1 MVYLRRMVERH
12 PGLRT
17 FLAVLLSFAMVMNSV
32 PAAALA
38 EEVNELQEA
47 IGMAEP
53 EAQPEEETT
62 EEEQTDEDQSA
73 ADAQTVVD
81 DQDDESEGQS
91 SGDEQLDEAPAS
103 LLSAGVMLTAQA
115 DTTYTAEFFERDMTP
130 REQPY
135 GDDTLYAFRYLTD
148 SDGYVVGYDVAP
160 LSAEG
165 YKYVG
170 TLGDTFT
177 TQSGGSISSDG
188 YEVQGTRL
196 LHSSSQPSWN
206 TFFEQTRYW
215 PEPGYSFKTYNGLD
229 QFPNYRVASNTE
241 TGIQLVVDYQKELT
255 IEVSYE
261 GSDTGESAPA
271 SLFLQAITSS
281 GQYRYYKI
289 PLDGT
294 LSWGSGSGTY
304 PIPNDA
310 WLDQSGDPANDTFSD
325 KWSIS
330 TLLFPEDKDV
340 KNAHLEQSSAVM
352 KLAGYIPCAMPM
364 SSEVDESGTM
374 QTFNM
379 PVVINGGALE
389 KALTPEEVLGD
400 AYEFGI
406 VADTY
411 KQGGHTE
418 TNFAVKHY
426 NHNDN
431 FDIEGSS
438 GPYTDVPFYI
448 GEIVNLFRVGSGT
461 NADLYVY
468 TPQSEIDKGK
478 ITQENTS
485 QAKHKVVVTAT
496 DRDEIDAYVD
506 GMIDSVRQKSA
517 EMAAKSTI
525 KPSSL
530 VKDSEKKV
538 SIDTR
543 DLPDNTTIYVDCGN
557 IMGDISQTEGVHIY
571 KKDGQ
576 TIVFNIADSGQV
588 NIGKYKVYTDKYP
601 SGVES
606 TTEAT
611 NRDTAHNLQVDEV
624 IFQHVF
630 FNMPNASAVHTDN
643 ASAMFLA
650 PNANRFTQ
658 SNGAGWIVCGGTVDS
673 GSEWH
678 FYRHN
683 RHFDSTIGALQINKK
698 LGEGAPKEAKAK
710 TYKFYIREKTDEGY
724 IYYYNNPEPMVEGEP
739 YSPVNTSS
747 EPVALEITGAGSYK
761 LEKLEPPKE
770 LEIVELTKDA
780 QISGYT
786 LEVTNGKTSKS
797 IVGGRTQFVNV
808 TNTYEEQGPE
818 TGDLV
823 ITKTVDGLNITESE
837 FEGAL
842 KFTVQNADGKYLDKD
857 GNLSDEKVELTLK
870 DGGFVKGEDGTYT
883 KTFEGVAP
891 GTYTVTETNSD
902 VEGYDLVS
910 GQSTTSG
917 EGAVV
922 AGGTATVALS
932 DTYEEITHSV
942 KVSKTDIAD
951 GEEVEGATI
960 QILDKDGNVVESWTS
975 GTEAHELEG
984 LKTGEEY
991 TLRETVAPDGYTVA
1005 TDTTFTIDEKGNVT
1019 SSGSV
1024 TEDGI
1029 LLVEDAKTVV
1039 KVSKNDIANGE
1050 ELEGATI
1057 QILDE
1062 NGAVVEEW
1070 VSVAD
1075 DDETK
1080 ETNEGIHVIEGL
1092 KTGTKYTLRET
1103 VAPEGYTV
1111 TTDTTFAIDTNGKVT
1126 TTGSMSKDGV
1136 ILVNDKLTKVKVS
1149 KTDIADGEEVEGATI
1164 QIIDKDGNVVEEWV
1178 STKEAHEIEG
1188 LKTGETYTLRETVAP
1203 EGYTIATDTTFTID
1217 KTGKVT
1223 SSGSV
1228 TEDGILLVEDA
1239 KTSVSISKSDI
1250 ADGKELEG
1258 ATIQI
1263 LDADGNVVESWT
1275 SGKEAHVV
1283 KGLKTG
1289 VTYTLRETVAPDGYA
1304 VTTDTTFTI
1313 GTDGKVTTTGTTSTD
1328 GTLLVEDAMTTV
1340 KVSKTDIADG
1350 KELEGATIQVI
1361 DADGNVVEEWVS
1373 TKEVHEIKGLKTG
1386 VNYTLKETVAP
1397 AGYTI
1402 ASETTFSL
1410 SATGAVVTQGTITKA
1425 GVILIEDA
1433 MTKIKVSKVDIA
1445 DGEEIEG
1452 AHIQIIDK
1460 DGNVVEEW
1468 TSTDKP
1474 CEIAGLKTGEEYTLR
1489 ETVAPDGYTIATD
1502 TKFTVDETGKVTS
1515 TGSVTEDGIL
1525 LVEDAMT
1532 KIKVS
1537 KVDIADGKE
1546 LAGAKIQI
1554 LDKDGKVVEEW
1565 ISTDKPCEIAGLKTG
1580 VEYTLHEEVAPY
1592 GYTVA
1597 ADTKFTIDE
1606 KGKVTTTGTIT
1617 EDGTLLV
1624 EDARQLKTFKVTK
1637 KWVDANGKATAW
1649 PKDAKVTV
1657 EVYANGKP
1665 LDKATAE
1672 LFGAD
1677 KAMGKMTV
1685 ELSAT
1690 KTSGTFAA
1698 LPVYKGVEY
1707 TVVETGVTNVTDKFK
1722 ATTTGSVDKGFT
1734 VTNTFEKKQETKKT
1748 TTTAKPATKSSTS
1761 LAKTGD
1767 PMAAAGLATLYLSGI
1782 GSALATGGAII
1793 RKRRRNDS
1801 DKH

>member
-1 MVYLRRMVERH
+1 
-12 PGLRT
+12 
-17 FLAVLLSFAMVMNSV
+17 
-32 PAAALA
+32 
-38 EEVNELQEA
+38 
-47 IGMAEP
+47 MA
-53 EAQPEEETT
+53 
-62 EEEQTDEDQSA
+62 
-73 ADAQTVVD
+73 
-81 DQDDESEGQS
+81 
-91 SGDEQLDEAPAS
+91 
-103 LLSAGVMLTAQA
+103 
-115 DTTYTAEFFERDMTP
+115 
-130 REQPY
+130 
-135 GDDTLYAFRYLTD
+135 
-148 SDGYVVGYDVAP
+148 
-160 LSAEG
+160 
-165 YKYVG
+165 
-170 TLGDTFT
+170 
-177 TQSGGSISSDG
+177 GG
-188 YEVQGTRL
+188 
-196 LHSSSQPSWN
+196 
-206 TFFEQTRYW
+206 
-215 PEPGYSFKTYNGLD
+215 
-229 QFPNYRVASNTE
+229 
-241 TGIQLVVDYQKELT
+241 
-255 IEVSYE
+255 
-261 GSDTGESAPA
+261 
-271 SLFLQAITSS
+271 
-281 GQYRYYKI
+281 
-289 PLDGT
+289 
-294 LSWGSGSGTY
+294 
-304 PIPNDA
+304 
-310 WLDQSGDPANDTFSD
+310 
-325 KWSIS
+325 
-330 TLLFPEDKDV
+330 
-340 KNAHLEQSSAVM
+340 
-352 KLAGYIPCAMPM
+352 
-364 SSEVDESGTM
+364 
-374 QTFNM
+374 
-379 PVVINGGALE
+379 
-389 KALTPEEVLGD
+389 
-400 AYEFGI
+400 
-406 VADTY
+406 
-411 KQGGHTE
+411 
-418 TNFAVKHY
+418 
-426 NHNDN
+426 
-431 FDIEGSS
+431 
-438 GPYTDVPFYI
+438 
-448 GEIVNLFRVGSGT
+448 
-461 NADLYVY
+461 
-468 TPQSEIDKGK
+468 
-478 ITQENTS
+478 
-485 QAKHKVVVTAT
+485 TAT
-496 DRDEIDAYVD
+496 
-506 GMIDSVRQKSA
+506 
-517 EMAAKSTI
+517 
-525 KPSSL
+525 
-530 VKDSEKKV
+530 
-538 SIDTR
+538 
-543 DLPDNTTIYVDCGN
+543 
-557 IMGDISQTEGVHIY
+557 
-571 KKDGQ
+571 
-576 TIVFNIADSGQV
+576 
-588 NIGKYKVYTDKYP
+588 
-601 SGVES
+601 
-606 TTEAT
+606 
-611 NRDTAHNLQVDEV
+611 
-624 IFQHVF
+624 
-630 FNMPNASAVHTDN
+630 
-643 ASAMFLA
+643 
-650 PNANRFTQ
+650 
-658 SNGAGWIVCGGTVDS
+658 
-673 GSEWH
+673 
-678 FYRHN
+678 
-683 RHFDSTIGALQINKK
+683 
-698 LGEGAPKEAKAK
+698 
-710 TYKFYIREKTDEGY
+710 
-724 IYYYNNPEPMVEGEP
+724 
-739 YSPVNTSS
+739 
-747 EPVALEITGAGSYK
+747 VALS
-761 LEKLEPPKE
+761 
-770 LEIVELTKDA
+770 D
-780 QISGYT
+780 
-786 LEVTNGKTSKS
+786 
-797 IVGGRTQFVNV
+797 
-808 TNTYEEQGPE
+808 TYEEQGPE

-975 GTEAHELEG
+975 GKEAHEIEG